1 MDKKK
6 KRAKLL
12 KKAQHIKKN
21 NIPKRLR
28 KFITVTWKSIKN
40 L

>member
-6 KRAKLL
+6 RRAKLL
-12 KKAQHIKKN
+12 KKVKNIKKN
-21 NIPKRLR
+21 NVPKRLR
-28 KFITVTWKSIKN
+28 KFVRVTWKGIKN